1 MINKKALLMV
11 AAALVTALILSS
23 LTVTRTARSEE
34 TQGNPDIVMFLQI
47 NGIPGESTEELH
59 MNWIDIDAFRW
70 GESMANLLMAG
81 RSSGKLNM
89 TNFHFLMNTNKASP
103 LLFLA
108 CAIGKIIPNAKLE
121 VCMPMETGPFV
132 FLRFDFTDVTI
143 TSYSIAGTTP
153 MDRSEDEFS
162 IAFNAITM
170 TYRQIGPDGSV
181 ISTIAAYYNLV
192 TNSGGIIP
200 PT

>member
-1 MINKKALLMV
+1 MINKKALLVV
-11 AAALVTALILSS
+11 AVALVTALILSS

-34 TQGNPDIVMFLQI
+34 TQANPDIVMFLQI
-47 NGIPGESTEELH
+47 NGIPGESIEELH
-59 MNWIDIDAFRW
+59 TNWIDIDAFSW
-70 GESMANLLMAG
+70 SEAMANLLMAG
-81 RSSGKLNM
+81 RTSGKLNM

-103 LLFLA
+103 LLFLD

-121 VCMPMETGPFV
+121 VCVTTETSPFV

-162 IAFNAITM
+162 IAFTAITM
-170 TYRQIGPDGSV
+170 TYRQMGADGSV
-181 ISTIAAYYNLV
+181 ISTIAAYYNLM